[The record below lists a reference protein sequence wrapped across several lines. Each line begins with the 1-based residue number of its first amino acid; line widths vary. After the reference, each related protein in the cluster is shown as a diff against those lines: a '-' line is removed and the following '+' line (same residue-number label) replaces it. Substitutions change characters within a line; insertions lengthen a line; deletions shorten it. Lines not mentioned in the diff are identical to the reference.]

1 MNGNRNHNSPALL
14 PAHTPTHA
22 ARLLSCAT
30 GGTFVVTLN
39 AELIARALASPPF
52 ATLIRAADYWVCD
65 GIGAAALLRK
75 GASKASLPRI
85 AGIDLGFAVLQ
96 LAARRGE
103 SVFLLGGKPGV
114 AHRAAKRL
122 QRAIPHLQIA
132 GCAHGYFT
140 EADLPALRGAIH
152 RSNASVVI
160 VCLGSPRQ
168 EEWIL
173 RCRRYL
179 PAVRLF
185 LPLGGSL
192 DVWAGQVNRA
202 PLFWQSCG
210 IEWLWRLLHQPS
222 RIGRLTATLADLWK
236 NKPPKNRTITD
247 ILFQIE

>member
-1 MNGNRNHNSPALL
+1 MNDNQNQTHPTLL
-14 PAHTPTHA
+14 PAYTPIHA
-22 ARLLSCAT
+22 ARLLSTAT

-39 AELIARALASPPF
+39 AEMIARALTSPPF
-52 ATLIRAADYWVCD
+52 AALIRAADYWVCD
-65 GIGAAALLRK
+65 GIGAAVLLRK
-75 GASKASLPRI
+75 GAPGASLSRI
-85 AGIDLGFAVLQ
+85 AGIDLGFATLQ

-122 QRAIPHLQIA
+122 QMAIPGLQIA

-140 EADLPALRGAIH
+140 EADLPALRGTI
-152 RSNASVVI
+152 RCSNASIVI

-192 DVWAGQVNRA
+192 DVWAGQINRA
-202 PLFWQSCG
+202 PLIWQRCG
-210 IEWLWRLLHQPS
+210 VEWLWRLLHQPS
-222 RIGRLTATLADLWK
+222 RIGRLTTAITDLWK
-236 NKPPKNRTITD
+236 NKTPKNRTITD